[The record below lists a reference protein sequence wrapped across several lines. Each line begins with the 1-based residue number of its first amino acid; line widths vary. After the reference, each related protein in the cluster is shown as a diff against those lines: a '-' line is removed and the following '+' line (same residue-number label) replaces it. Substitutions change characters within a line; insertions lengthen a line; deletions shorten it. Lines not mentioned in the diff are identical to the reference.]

1 MVRPSEIWA
10 ICVNPL
16 PCDLS
21 KNSSWRGLALRS
33 VFEINKTWSNVSP
46 GEDWDHIQELICSL
60 NMDGGLA
67 DFSIVL
73 KGREDHTGFFRL
85 CLYISHGRFKDRL
98 DARRWLWPSI
108 KANSPSVAIKACGAR
123 ILYEEDMPEFVK
135 ILSEDDFRV
144 PGDSPWGPLLH
155 MQQGTLGGKQVKM
168 TSIYLDP
175 NISTSVSLCILLCQN
190 GHRVY
195 PYQFVQE
202 FDGRSEYNSLH
213 RQEHPL
219 IRCFSTHSRDTS
231 VRFDTPE
238 NWYNDSTWMGL
249 ALCASFS
256 VLEQYTT
263 IEVNPDSHLSNYHL
277 TLSLKTD
284 IGCLE
289 HFQVYRLDRTDL
301 WLLES
306 GGLGWL
312 AYIPC
317 GSFPDWLNLCTWIE
331 TSIAANYPGLRMSKC
346 GFRLVYQ
353 NDEKAFK
360 KRLEYANKKLAFGM
374 ILQCPACRL
383 RTVKSP

>member
-21 KNSSWRGLALRS
+21 KNSSWRGLALHS

-85 CLYISHGRFKDRL
+85 CLYISYGRFKDRL
-98 DARRWLWPSI
+98 DERRWLRPSI

-155 MQQGTLGGKQVKM
+155 MQQGTLGGK
-168 TSIYLDP
+168 
-175 NISTSVSLCILLCQN
+175 
-190 GHRVY
+190 
-195 PYQFVQE
+195 QE

-289 HFQVYRLDRTDL
+289 RFQVYRLDRTDL

-312 AYIPC
+312 AYIPR

-353 NDEKAFK
+353 NDKKAFK
-360 KRLEYANKKLAFGM
+360 KRLEYANKKRAFGM